1 MPDRETIATYVL
13 LARVLIGCEP
23 YDGKGAL
30 VLLHSM
36 EQAFGRPTSKT
47 LNTALHLNALAGFG
61 EDDAARRD
69 ARQSLSHVVDRLER
83 LLVRPEGW
91 DVPRSLG

>member
-13 LARVLIGCEP
+13 LAKVLIGCEP

-61 EDDAARRD
+61 VRTRTARNCT
-69 ARQSLSHVVDRLER
+69 LSSNE
-83 LLVRPEGW
+83 
-91 DVPRSLG
+91 S